1 MYLSTNLKILVSHG
15 KQPLDRDKPIYLAG
29 HRGMLGTA
37 LLKLLKEKGF
47 NNILARTSREL
58 DLTDSRAVTE
68 FFKKERPAYVILAAA
83 LVGGIVAN
91 INRPAEFIQVNLA
104 IQNNVIHGSH
114 LTGVRKLMFFGSSCM
129 YPVNSKQPYKESSF
143 FKGPPELTSLPYA
156 VAKIAGVVQCAA
168 YRSQYGLNSIVAV
181 PASLYGPGD
190 NFDPEN
196 SHVLA
201 ALLRRI
207 HAAKVSGENNVVMWG
222 NGTPKRE
229 FLFVDDAA
237 DAVIYLMDHYDAEE
251 PINIGSGQ
259 EISISELVEVICDIV
274 GFRGEIV
281 FDTSK
286 PNGVPRKVLDNSRVC
301 QLGWKPKV
309 SLREGIERTYM
320 WFLKHSC

>member
-1 MYLSTNLKILVSHG
+1 MYLSTNLKKLLSPRKRH
-15 KQPLDRDKPIYLAG
+15 LDRDEPIYLAG

-91 INRPAEFIQVNLA
+91 INRPAELIQVNLA
-104 IQNNVIHGSH
+104 IQNNVIHASQ
-114 LTGVRKLMFFGSSCM
+114 LTGVRKLMFFASSCM
-129 YPVNSKQPYKESSF
+129 YPVNSKQPYKEGSF
-143 FKGPPELTSLPYA
+143 LEGPPELTSLPYA

-181 PASLYGPGD
+181 PASLYGPG
-190 NFDPEN
+190 NNLDPEN
-196 SHVLA
+196 SHVLS

-207 HAAKVSGENNVVMWG
+207 HEAKVSGEKNVVVWG
-222 NGTPKRE
+222 NGIPKRE
-229 FLFVDDAA
+229 FLYVDDAA
-237 DAVIYLMDHYDAEE
+237 DAILHLMEHYDAEE
-251 PINIGSGQ
+251 PVNIGSGQ
-259 EISISELVEVICDIV
+259 EITIRELAEVVCDVV
-274 GFRGEIV
+274 GFRGMIV

-286 PNGVPRKVLDNSRVC
+286 PNGASRKVLDNSRVR

-309 SLREGIERTYM
+309 SLREGIERTYI
-320 WFLKHSC
+320 WFLKYSY